1 MRENCFGR
9 FSFEIQM
16 VVQLKKHLVDSWAA
30 EKQSISSVEN
40 GVDRMWGTD
49 GETDTCPVVV
59 CSRGGA
65 AAAVSPAL
73 PYRPTIACRV
83 VLEHWVLVTKR
94 RPAHAQPPLH
104 LATMAAPALD
114 SRRATLVDYIIQY
127 ASLDSVR
134 YSLRIQDYFLLGKF
148 CFS

>member
-1 MRENCFGR
+1 MSRGC
-9 FSFEIQM
+9 
-16 VVQLKKHLVDSWAA
+16 
-30 EKQSISSVEN
+30 
-40 GVDRMWGTD
+40 T
-49 GETDTCPVVV
+49 V

-73 PYRPTIACRV
+73 PFRPTIACRV

-104 LATMAAPALD
+104 LATMAAPALV

-127 ASLDSVR
+127 ASLDSLP
-134 YSLRIQDYFLLGKF
+134 YSLPALFITFLD
-148 CFS
+148 